1 MDGTAE
7 QQANG
12 HASAMEGST
21 SESSMDQSALNGSS
35 DSTTPSNGSD
45 TLPTSGSDASSP
57 PSGRLETEQLDAD
70 SQERTG
76 RKRVV
81 VVGLGMVG
89 IAFIEKLLKLDAKRR
104 EYDVIVIGEEP
115 HLAYNRVGLTSF
127 FQHREV
133 EQLYLN
139 PASWYSE
146 VPQGSLNYHLNTR
159 VTSIDTEKKTV
170 DTSIGSVVSYDIL
183 VLATGS
189 DAMLP
194 RHTPGHD
201 AKGVFVYRTI
211 DDLQRLIAF
220 AKTKEGSVGTVVG
233 GGLLGLEAAKAMMDL
248 EHFSKVKLV
257 ERNSWVLSR
266 QLDGDA
272 GGMVVEQVRNLGL
285 DVLLRH
291 RVQRIN
297 TDEDGGVAGV
307 TFENG
312 ESIECTCVCFAI
324 GIKARK
330 LSSWA
335 PNLPAISK
343 VNSSW
348 GYPGTVSKSGHVCG
362 DADVYLACRRRA
374 GQTLVNQMFRVG
386 QRSHRRQQP
395 RNICKRRLRY
405 R

>member
-1 MDGTAE
+1 MGAASTPETPPNGMHTDPQETNTE
-7 QQANG
+7 SSSPERRVDSRQQQSDAVSTDHKQPTNE
-12 HASAMEGST
+12 SAMPEK
-21 SESSMDQSALNGSS
+21 SE
-35 DSTTPSNGSD
+35 
-45 TLPTSGSDASSP
+45 
-57 PSGRLETEQLDAD
+57 
-70 SQERTG
+70 

-89 IAFIEKLLKLDAKRR
+89 IAFIEKLLRLDAKRR
-104 EYDVIVIGEEP
+104 EYEVVVIGEEP

-139 PASWYSE
+139 PASWYAE
-146 VPQGSLNYHLNTR
+146 VPPGSLSYHLNSR
-159 VTSIDTEKKTV
+159 VTSIDTEKKSV
-170 DTSIGSVVSYDIL
+170 STSSGSVVSYDFL
-183 VLATGS
+183 VIATGS

-220 AKTKEGSVGTVVG
+220 AKTKEGTVGTVVG

-248 EHFSKVKLV
+248 EHFSKVKLI

-291 RVQRIN
+291 RVGRID
-297 TDEDGGVAGV
+297 TDEDNNVTGV

-312 ESIECTCVCFAI
+312 ESIDCTCVCFAI

-330 LSSWA
+330 SAPLARRGLRGFGSLLDFQVHLRHSSSYTH
-335 PNLPAISK
+335 I
-343 VNSSW
+343 
-348 GYPGTVSKSGHVCG
+348 
-362 DADVYLACRRRA
+362 ADLERP
-374 GQTLVNQMFRVG
+374 
-386 QRSHRRQQP
+386 S
-395 RNICKRRLRY
+395 
-405 R
+405 